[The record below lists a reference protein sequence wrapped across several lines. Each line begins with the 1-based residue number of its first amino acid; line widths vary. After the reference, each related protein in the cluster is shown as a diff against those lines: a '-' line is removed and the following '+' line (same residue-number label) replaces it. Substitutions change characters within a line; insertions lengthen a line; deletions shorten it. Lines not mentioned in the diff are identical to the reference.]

1 MVSSVQ
7 NLQLTNTVAIPRQN
21 KVEKLSSFDNSE
33 LQQDTFEKSD
43 KKKNAKKG
51 LIIAGLTAA
60 FLIGATIINKHNKAK
75 QIRQIPEE
83 LRAIFKDLQGEDG
96 ENFVNKAYAKLK
108 TYMKLDG
115 LAPDKIQNAGA
126 DKSCLAL
133 QGGYNPTLN
142 TIGYTDGFFN
152 KIDKATQFS
161 LLAHELKHA
170 EQTTK
175 ILRADLLPEYARAWA
190 EQSLRNTLSNP
201 LNIDFKR
208 AYNKAIKQG
217 KGEEFIENSLQEAT
231 DTVVSLMTENHKRTL
246 KLPKYSKGS
255 TEYTEAKKY
264 VEATRNYTNLDELGL
279 GTDDYRNNL
288 LEQEAYDF
296 GITRHLESSKVETV
310 G

>member
-7 NLQLTNTVAIPRQN
+7 NLQLTNTVAIPQY
-21 KVEKLSSFDNSE
+21 KVQTQQRPKTND
-33 LQQDTFEKSD
+33 LQQDSFEKSGLS
-43 KKKNAKKG
+43 KNQKRG
-51 LIIAGLTAA
+51 LIAAGLATIV
-60 FLIGATIINKHNKAK
+60 LIGSIIINKHNRAK
-75 QIRQIPEE
+75 RIQQIPEE
-83 LRAIFKDLQGEDG
+83 LRAIFNDLKSEKG

-115 LAPDKIQNAGA
+115 LAPDKIQHAGA

-175 ILRADLLPEYARAWA
+175 ILRAGLLPEYARAWA
-190 EQSLRNTLSNP
+190 EQSLHTTLSDP

-231 DTVVSLMTENHKRTL
+231 DAVGSLMTENHKRTL
-246 KLPKYSKGS
+246 ELPKYSKGS

-264 VEATRNYTNLDELGL
+264 VEATRNYTNFNELGL

-296 GITRHLESSKVETV
+296 GDKMGKYFKDFFS
-310 G
+310 